1 MTMPFAGFRAAE
13 VDEHAGPVR
22 ADGDAVGCGLA
33 VFAESPCSFRCRPSW
48 PCGCA
53 RSRAFAAGLAKSL
66 HSADG
71 ASAASHRASALPGS
85 AISSTEPYH
94 QASQPASGRPVN
106 TIRFSG

>member
-1 MTMPFAGFRAAE
+1 MPFAGFRAAE
-13 VDEHAGPVR
+13 VDEHAGPAALMEMPQVAASPFLPNPLLIPVPPFVAMRMR
-22 ADGDAVGCGLA
+22 AQ
-33 VFAESPCSFRCRPSW
+33 PCICS
-48 PCGCA
+48 G
-53 RSRAFAAGLAKSL
+53 AFKSL
-66 HSADG
+66 HSADD